1 MDTVWGS
8 MIIQTVGIAGYF
20 IGRLLSVA
28 RAPFAVNWINL
39 SGFLF
44 MPFSMVTGAI
54 SIALFKQGWIA
65 APYPIGIAHVV
76 LFVIMY
82 ISICVI
88 SFILLKRRTTGDLA

>member
-28 RAPFAVNWINL
+28 RPPFAVNWINL

-54 SIALFKQGWIA
+54 SIVLFKQGRI

-76 LFVIMY
+76 LFVIVY
-82 ISICVI
+82 ISICFI
-88 SFILLKRRTTGDLA
+88 IFILLKRRTTGDLA